1 MFVKRTAQGSPDHC
15 PFPNLPVSP
24 SQPTTATA
32 GRGRVTL
39 ETVLSASSMDFLTSS
54 QTSLAPSSL
63 ASSIRNPGG
72 WDGVNA
78 LKSAPLLFAKTCLC
92 TAPSGQL
99 AAWAPMKPW
108 LGPGAAALRLGWP
121 AQLLWVSALSSA
133 VSPPAPPSPRTSSS
147 LGRSVLGLDKC
158 NACIG
163 TSICKKFFKE
173 EIRSES
179 QSEPSEG
186 EMLFLW

>member
-1 MFVKRTAQGSPDHC
+1 
-15 PFPNLPVSP
+15 
-24 SQPTTATA
+24 
-32 GRGRVTL
+32 
-39 ETVLSASSMDFLTSS
+39 MDFLTSS

-63 ASSIRNPGG
+63 ASSTRNPGG
-72 WDGVNA
+72 WVGVNT
-78 LKSAPLLFAKTCLC
+78 LKSAPLLLPRPASAQPRVDSWRL
-92 TAPSGQL
+92 QL
-99 AAWAPMKPW
+99 EAWAPMEPR

-133 VSPPAPPSPRTSSS
+133 VSSPAPPSPRTSYN

-179 QSEPSEG
+179 QSDHSEG
-186 EMLFLW
+186 QNAVPVIKDVQEFVENEPGCNLWVGAEAKPFNQSSDGLRLGWRGG